1 MRRSLSTQKEQK
13 DMSSHIITVDRSTS
27 FDPNKF
33 LGTGEWAIVE
43 ENRASLARS
52 EFDLTQ
58 VRFKSYAEKTRKRQT
73 VPPDKIRRN
82 ARLRP
87 DMSHSCIELDAAV
100 LLTLWQRR
108 EEQDIL
114 PTTWQQVLKEGSTI
128 LFGGTLLFHPRNSL
142 VEGMGYHLL
151 GLRLNR
157 NHQLAQEAVWVGLSP
172 NWRTNNMNLLNGHL
186 RRAVLR
192 T

>member
-1 MRRSLSTQKEQK
+1 
-13 DMSSHIITVDRSTS
+13 MSSHIITVDRSTS

-33 LGTGEWAIVE
+33 LGAGEWAIVE

-58 VRFKSYAEKTRKRQT
+58 VRFKLYNKKTKKRQT
-73 VPPDKIRRN
+73 VPSDKIRRN

-87 DMSHSCIELDAAV
+87 DMSHGCIELDAAV

-108 EEQDIL
+108 EEQDFL
-114 PTTWQQVLKEGSTI
+114 PTTWLQVLKEGSTI
-128 LFGGTLLFHPRNSL
+128 LFGGTLLFHPHKSSL
-142 VEGMGYHLL
+142 EGMGYHLL

-157 NHQLAQEAVWVGLSP
+157 NHQLAWEAVWVGMVP
-172 NWRTNNMNLLNGHL
+172 NWRNNNMNLLTGHL
-186 RRAVLR
+186 RRAVLMA
-192 T
+192 